1 MTKKKAPTHPVVTA
15 LYEAHVA
22 HSVELLTGDGLL
34 EHLATELDA
43 DLANAKKLKLT
54 QMVSKQQ
61 ILATAR
67 AYAVEMPMAGGI
79 PELVGDIA
87 RVLHAHPIHD
97 DTKLSDIVSDSQVRE
112 IVNKAVEMQ
121 AMREKLI
128 HAILGNPL
136 LVELSADLISRGI
149 KGYLAQG
156 NAAAKNIPGAS
167 ALMGLGKSVLSK
179 ASPSL
184 EKSLDE
190 GLQAYVR
197 KSTAATL
204 RTSEA
209 TLKAKLTDDTLRRV
223 AMDVWADVKH
233 WPASRFRQYVS
244 AASLEEIFVIGYEFW
259 RGELRHTPYYGALLE
274 VAIDSFFDKYQDA
287 TLQFLL
293 DEVGVTRE
301 MIFTEISRFAPPAIA
316 ALQKAKLLDGIVRRQ
331 LLPFYLSGRIEAV
344 LAEQGA

>member
-1 MTKKKAPTHPVVTA
+1 MTKKKVLAHPIVAA
-15 LYEAHVA
+15 LYEAHVE
-22 HSVELLTGDGLL
+22 HTMTLLTGDGLL
-34 EHLATELDA
+34 AHLADELDA
-43 DLANAKKLKLT
+43 DLINAKKLKLT
-54 QMVSKQQ
+54 KVVSKEQ

-79 PELVGDIA
+79 PELVGDVA

-97 DTKLSDIVSDSQVRE
+97 NTKLCDIVSDSQMRE
-112 IVNKAVEMQ
+112 MINKAVELHEL
-121 AMREKLI
+121 RDKLI
-128 HAILGNPL
+128 HAVLGNPL

-156 NAAAKNIPGAS
+156 NAAAKGIPGAS

-179 ASPSL
+179 ASPGL
-184 EKSLDE
+184 EKSLDD

-204 RTSEA
+204 RTSEE
-209 TLKAKLTDDTLRRV
+209 TLKAKLSDDLLRRI
-223 AMDVWADVKH
+223 ALDIWADVKH

-244 AASLEEIFVIGYEFW
+244 AASLEEIVVIGYEFW
-259 RGELRHTPYYGALLE
+259 RGELRHTPYYGVLLE
-274 VAIDSFFDKYQDA
+274 VAIDSFFDKYHDA

-301 MIFTEISRFAPPAIA
+301 MIFTELSRFAPPAIA
-316 ALQKAKLLDGIVRRQ
+316 ALHKAKLLDGIVRRQ
-331 LLPFYLSGRIEAV
+331 LLPFYQSGRIETI

>member
-1 MTKKKAPTHPVVTA
+1 MTKKKTPTHPVVAA
-15 LYEAHVA
+15 LYEAHVS
-22 HSVELLTGDGLL
+22 HSMALLTGEGLL
-34 EHLATELDA
+34 DHLSNELDA
-43 DLANAKKLKLT
+43 DLVNAKKLKLT
-54 QMVSKQQ
+54 QMVSKEQ

-67 AYAVEMPMAGGI
+67 AYAVDMPMSGGI

-97 DTKLSDIVSDSQVRE
+97 DTKLSDIVSDKQARE
-112 IVNKAVEMQ
+112 IINKAVELHEL
-121 AMREKLI
+121 RDKLI
-128 HAILGNPL
+128 HAVLGNPL
-136 LVELSADLISRGI
+136 LVEMSADLISRGI

-156 NAAAKNIPGAS
+156 NAAAKGIPGAS

-179 ASPSL
+179 ASPGL

-197 KSTAATL
+197 KSTKATL
-204 RTSEA
+204 RTSEES
-209 TLKAKLTDDTLRRV
+209 LKAKLNDEAVRRI
-223 AMDVWADVKH
+223 ALDVWADIKH

-259 RGELRHTPYYGALLE
+259 RGELRHTPYYSVLLE
-274 VAIDSFFDKYQDA
+274 VAINSFFEKYQDA

-301 MIFTEISRFAPPAIA
+301 MIFTELSRFAPPAIA
-316 ALQKAKLLDGIVRRQ
+316 ALHKAKLLDGIVRRQ
-331 LLPFYLSGRIEAV
+331 LLPFYQSGRIEAI
-344 LAEQGA
+344 LAEQGI

>member
-1 MTKKKAPTHPVVTA
+1 MTKKKQAMHPVVAA

-22 HSVELLTGDGLL
+22 HSLELLTGDGLVT
-34 EHLATELDA
+34 HLSAELDA

-97 DTKLSDIVSDSQVRE
+97 DTKLGDIVSDAQVRD
-112 IVNKAVEMQ
+112 IVNKAVELQ
-121 AMREKLI
+121 DLREKLI
-128 HAILGNPL
+128 HAVLGNPL
-136 LVELSADLISRGI
+136 LVDLSADLISRGI

-156 NAAAKNIPGAS
+156 NAAAKGIPGAS

-179 ASPSL
+179 ASPGL
-184 EKSLDE
+184 ERSLDE

-197 KSTAATL
+197 KSTKATL
-204 RTSEA
+204 RSSEE
-209 TLKAKLTDDTLRRV
+209 TLKAKLSDDMLKRI
-223 AMDVWADVKH
+223 ALDAWADMKH
-233 WPASRFRQYVS
+233 WSASRFRQYIS
-244 AASLEEIFVIGYEFW
+244 AASLEEIVVIAYEFW
-259 RGELRHTPYYGALLE
+259 RGELRQTPYFGVLLE
-274 VAIDSFFDKYQDA
+274 VAIDSFFEKYQDA
-287 TLQFLL
+287 SLQFLL

-301 MIFTEISRFAPPAIA
+301 MIFTELVRFAPPAIA

-331 LLPFYLSGRIEAV
+331 LLPFYVSGRIETI